1 MVNVMDG
8 LHRLVEAGS
17 PTVQASGA
25 TLERPVVDSPAAF
38 DVVVLLLVDI
48 KPASRLWGFSRLVR
62 GTAPL
67 RNVPGLKFAKVLGS
81 GRDGG
86 FGVQPSA
93 SRQGLFTVFD
103 SEAAA
108 DRYIADSEIVRGYRE
123 RSSDCCVVK
132 LRAYSCRGSWDGTP
146 LAVSTQA
153 PVSGP
158 IAALTRA
165 SIRPRKA
172 FEFWPLADP
181 AQVSL
186 EAAKGCR
193 LAAGLGEA
201 PLLRQATFSVW
212 DSVGDMDNYARQGA
226 HMEAIRRSAAGDF
239 FSESMFVRFKL
250 LSLQGQ
256 WKGRRF
262 D

>member
-8 LHRLVEAGS
+8 LHRLVEAGGS
-17 PTVQASGA
+17 TAQAPGA
-25 TLERPVVDSPAAF
+25 ARDRLPGASAAAGE
-38 DVVVLLLVDI
+38 VVVLLLVDI

-67 RNVPGLKFAKVLGS
+67 RNQPGLKFAKVLGS

-103 SEAAA
+103 SEASA
-108 DRYIADSEIVRGYRE
+108 DRYIADSDIVRGYRE
-123 RSSDCCVVK
+123 RSGDCCVLK
-132 LRAYSCRGSWDGTP
+132 LRAYSCRGSWSGTS

-153 PVSGP
+153 PASGP

-193 LAAGLGEA
+193 LAVGLGEA

-212 DSVGDMDNYARQGA
+212 D
-226 HMEAIRRSAAGDF
+226 
-239 FSESMFVRFKL
+239 
-250 LSLQGQ
+250 LSLIHI
-256 WKGRRF
+256 
-262 D
+262 